1 MKDLSIIIDK
11 LFSVEIESLSKE
23 YEYFKTRLNSTDY
36 SSINTKIYK
45 KLEPEEISDH
55 TRTLLIGSIL
65 KLTGSDEKDL
75 LQFFSTYLKE
85 KISLKQFNF
94 IEFSIFNDNIPL
106 SSDIVFDLTDYF
118 LFDKKAIFKKA
129 AALNESL
136 EDDFNEKTLLFLFF
150 LSYRN
155 DLSNENRELIFLIFQ
170 AFAPKKIINTLK
182 THLFEGSINYK
193 KNISLHRLKKQQTSL
208 PEETNIKKA
217 PEQELSSPKAK
228 TAPEVKPALDDRYAA
243 LWKSI
248 KIPTFSDKT
257 DILRRPGD
265 LFRSRNKKEIN
276 FSSKKAAGKSVKK
289 TAPVEKKNIPPAAP
303 EQKRRFQFINITGKK
318 YIYITAISIVV
329 IFLIIIFTAIPKK
342 STENSSISGKVEPG
356 LIDNNH
362 LNRDAENNV
371 LIEPEG
377 EIGTTPRELYT
388 IVEGDTLSKIS
399 KRYYTDAN
407 RYNAI
412 AEENNLENPDWIF
425 PGQVIVIPEIK
436 D

>member
-11 LFSVEIESLSKE
+11 LFSGEIESLSKE
-23 YEYFKTRLNSTDY
+23 YEYLKTRLNSTDY

-45 KLEPEEISDH
+45 KLESEEISDH

-94 IEFSIFNDNIPL
+94 IEFSIFNNNIPL
-106 SSDIVFDLTDYF
+106 STDIVFDLTDYF
-118 LFDKKAIFKKA
+118 LFEKKAIFKKA

-155 DLSNENRELIFLIFQ
+155 ELSNENRELIFLIFQ
-170 AFAPKKIINTLK
+170 AFAPKKITNTLK
-182 THLFEGSINYK
+182 TLLF
-193 KNISLHRLKKQQTSL
+193 T
-208 PEETNIKKA
+208 EETNIKKA

-228 TAPEVKPALDDRYAA
+228 TAPEGKPALEDRYAA
-243 LWKSI
+243 LWESI
-248 KIPTFSDKT
+248 KIPTFSDKM
-257 DILRRPGD
+257 DIFRRPGD
-265 LFRSRNKKEIN
+265 LFKSRNKKEIN
-276 FSSKKAAGKSVKK
+276 ISPKKVAGKSVKK
-289 TAPVEKKNIPPAAP
+289 TAPVEKKNIPSAAS
-303 EQKRRFQFINITGKK
+303 EQKRRFQFINIPGKI
-318 YIYITAISIVV
+318 YIYIIAISFVV

-342 STENSSISGKVEPG
+342 STENSSFSGKVEPG

-362 LNRDAENNV
+362 LNKDAENNV

-377 EIGTTPRELYT
+377 KIGATPRELYT
-388 IVEGDTLSKIS
+388 IAEGDTLSHIS
-399 KRYYTDAN
+399 KRYYNNAN
-407 RYNAI
+407 MYNLI

-425 PGQVIVIPEIK
+425 PGQIIVIPEIK
-436 D
+436 DRSLKNGAED

>member
-1 MKDLSIIIDK
+1 
-11 LFSVEIESLSKE
+11 
-23 YEYFKTRLNSTDY
+23 
-36 SSINTKIYK
+36 SINTKIYK
-45 KLEPEEISDH
+45 RLESVKILDH
-55 TRTLLIGSIL
+55 TRTLLIGSVL

-75 LQFFSTYLKE
+75 LQFFTSYLKK
-85 KISLKQFNF
+85 KISLKQLNF
-94 IEFSIFNDNIPL
+94 IEFSIFNNNIPL

-118 LFDKKAIFKKA
+118 LFEKKAIFKKA

-170 AFAPKKIINTLK
+170 AFAPKKITNILK
-182 THLFEGSINYK
+182 THLFKGSINYK

-208 PEETNIKKA
+208 PFTGTSQTEETNIKKA
-217 PEQELSSPKAK
+217 PEQELSSQKAK
-228 TAPEVKPALDDRYAA
+228 TAPKVKPALEDRYAA

-248 KIPTFSDKT
+248 KIPTFSDKM

-265 LFRSRNKKEIN
+265 LFKNRNKKEIN
-276 FSSKKAAGKSVKK
+276 ISLKKAAGKAIEKTVPVKK
-289 TAPVEKKNIPPAAP
+289 KKIPAAALDEKSGFKP
-303 EQKRRFQFINITGKK
+303 IDITGKK

-342 STENSSISGKVEPG
+342 STENSSFSGKVEPG

-362 LNRDAENNV
+362 LNKDAENNV

-377 EIGTTPRELYT
+377 EIGTTPHELYT
-388 IVEGDTLSKIS
+388 IAEGDTLSHIS
-399 KRYYTDAN
+399 KRYYNNAN
-407 RYNAI
+407 MYNLI
-412 AEENNLENPDWIF
+412 AEENNIENPDWVF
-425 PGQVIVIPEIK
+425 PGQIIVIPEIK
-436 D
+436 DRSIKNGAED

>member
-11 LFSVEIESLSKE
+11 LFFDKIDSLSNE
-23 YEYFKTRLNSTDY
+23 YKNLKSRINSTDY
-36 SSINTKIYK
+36 PSINTKIYK
-45 KLEPEEISDH
+45 RLESVKILDH
-55 TRTLLIGSIL
+55 TRTLLIGSVL

-75 LQFFSTYLKE
+75 LQFFTSYLKE
-85 KISLKQFNF
+85 KISLKQLNF
-94 IEFSIFNDNIPL
+94 IEYSIFNNNIPL

-276 FSSKKAAGKSVKK
+276 FSSKKAAGK
-289 TAPVEKKNIPPAAP
+289 
-303 EQKRRFQFINITGKK
+303 
-318 YIYITAISIVV
+318 
-329 IFLIIIFTAIPKK
+329 
-342 STENSSISGKVEPG
+342 
-356 LIDNNH
+356 
-362 LNRDAENNV
+362 
-371 LIEPEG
+371 
-377 EIGTTPRELYT
+377 
-388 IVEGDTLSKIS
+388 
-399 KRYYTDAN
+399 
-407 RYNAI
+407 
-412 AEENNLENPDWIF
+412 
-425 PGQVIVIPEIK
+425 
-436 D
+436 